1 MSCHAGPNIVEN
13 GLVFCYDMNN
23 TQKSWKGAPTT
34 NLVGETMSIYNNVPS
49 HVTAY
54 LEATS
59 EKYNGATI
67 YKLTL
72 TPTTSTGVSYL
83 TAGNNP
89 GLGVISN
96 GGGGLANK
104 YTGHS
109 IFFKP
114 TVSMHSSPIFT
125 HYSNIAGWQSTNN
138 YYSMGDGWYRAHVIW
153 YDTVDR
159 SDGKFWAINPASAT
173 LNIPII
179 TYFAGPFKEDRN
191 DSTFVSPYTIGTRT
205 NTQAILDLTNNN
217 IITANNVTYN
227 SDNTFKFNSSGQRL
241 DTNITTFG
249 NNATWEA
256 WFNGTSNVST
266 YNMFMGR
273 YLPYFGFYGANR
285 LFFSNTIS
293 GSQRTIETAT
303 NLTTNTWYH
312 AVFTTSYDNTN
323 TTMKIYTNG
332 VETASGT
339 WSGSQG
345 GDGGNYFS
353 VGDGYNANWYRFD
366 GQVPMVKI
374 YNRALSAAEVA
385 QNFNA
390 TRRIYGI

>member
-1 MSCHAGPNIVEN
+1 MSCHAGPDIVEN

-23 TQKSWKGAPTT
+23 TKKSWRGKPAT
-34 NLVGETMSIYNNVPS
+34 NLITNPTKEVIA
-49 HVTAY
+49 TA
-54 LEATS
+54 S
-59 EKYNGATI
+59 EFA
-67 YKLTL
+67 
-72 TPTTSTGVSYL
+72 
-83 TAGNNP
+83 
-89 GLGVISN
+89 
-96 GGGGLANK
+96 
-104 YTGHS
+104 
-109 IFFKP
+109 IFEDI
-114 TVSMHSSPIFT
+114 SPIFDANGPGYYSISADIKSAIPGDIT
-125 HYSNIAGWQSTNN
+125 VYTASGAVEYNIGYYTAACETYYKRFYFNNINVTQTDPNTTYSNLSFYGGYGSGRKPSITNVQIEKN
-138 YYSMGDGWYRAHVIW
+138 SFC
-153 YDTVDR
+153 T
-159 SDGKFWAINPASAT
+159 
-173 LNIPII
+173 
-179 TYFAGPFKEDRN
+179 PF
-191 DSTFVSPYTIGTRT
+191 VAGTRS
-205 NTQAILDLTNNN
+205 NTQAILDLTNKS

-374 YNRALSAAEVA
+374 YNRTLSAAEIA

>member
-125 HYSNIAGWQSTNN
+125 HYSNIAG
-138 YYSMGDGWYRAHVIW
+138 
-153 YDTVDR
+153 
-159 SDGKFWAINPASAT
+159 
-173 LNIPII
+173 
-179 TYFAGPFKEDRN
+179 
-191 DSTFVSPYTIGTRT
+191 
-205 NTQAILDLTNNN
+205 
-217 IITANNVTYN
+217 
-227 SDNTFKFNSSGQRL
+227 
-241 DTNITTFG
+241 
-249 NNATWEA
+249 
-256 WFNGTSNVST
+256 
-266 YNMFMGR
+266 
-273 YLPYFGFYGANR
+273 
-285 LFFSNTIS
+285 
-293 GSQRTIETAT
+293 
-303 NLTTNTWYH
+303 
-312 AVFTTSYDNTN
+312 
-323 TTMKIYTNG
+323 
-332 VETASGT
+332 
-339 WSGSQG
+339 
-345 GDGGNYFS
+345 
-353 VGDGYNANWYRFD
+353 
-366 GQVPMVKI
+366 
-374 YNRALSAAEVA
+374 
-385 QNFNA
+385 
-390 TRRIYGI
+390 

>member
-1 MSCHAGPNIVEN
+1 MSCHAGPDIVEN

-23 TQKSWKGAPTT
+23 TQKSWKGAPTI

-89 GLGVISN
+89 GLGVVSN

-159 SDGKFWAINPASAT
+159 SDGKYWAINPASAT

-273 YLPYFGFYGANR
+273 YLPYFGFYDANR
-285 LFFSNTIS
+285 LYFSNTIS